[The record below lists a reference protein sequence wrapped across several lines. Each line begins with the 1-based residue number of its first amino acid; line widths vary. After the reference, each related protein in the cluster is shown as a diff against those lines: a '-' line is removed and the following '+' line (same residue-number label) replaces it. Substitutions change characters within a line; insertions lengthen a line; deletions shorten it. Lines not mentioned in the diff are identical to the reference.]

1 MPETHHIHGPSTLKN
16 KAICPGWTND
26 KNSDTSFADEGT
38 LLHHAAETGSLE
50 GLTAEQVS
58 CVQPCIALCKKLEAG
73 ALTVLKEH
81 RLSILNGK
89 TFGTC
94 DRIIR
99 RHRTHA
105 EVLDFKFGR
114 NDVDPAKEN
123 VQGWAY
129 MLGVFEK
136 WPELDTVRVWFALP
150 RLDKVSSHT
159 FSRKDLPKI
168 RATVATIIDRC
179 ILFSKTENLTMLN
192 PTEYGCLYCG
202 KVLFERQMCPH
213 MCAQLQTVVSK
224 YAPLEVV
231 DEVHSSVITDPVQ
244 MARLFTASKILEKM
258 VESVKQHAMQLANEH
273 GGLPGYEIA
282 ERAGTRKLRDLG
294 LALPV
299 LSNYLDDRELL
310 SVADVSLSA
319 ALKLIA
325 EKQPR
330 GQKSKVLG
338 EVEKQ
343 LSDAEAITSGEP
355 SRYLKKIKTP
365 ISVS

>member
-26 KNSDTSFADEGT
+26 KNSDTTFADEGT
-38 LLHHAAETGSLE
+38 LLHHASETGSLE
-50 GLTAEQVS
+50 GLNAEQVS
-58 CVQPCIALCKKLEAG
+58 CVMPCLSLCEKLEKG
-73 ALTVLKEH
+73 AMEVLKEF

-179 ILFSKTENLTMLN
+179 IAYEKTKDVSMLN
-192 PTEYGCLYCG
+192 RTEYGCLYCG
-202 KVLFERQMCPH
+202 SKLTCPKF
-213 MCAQLQTVVSK
+213 LEYTLGTITK

-231 DEVHSSVITDPVQ
+231 DEVHSSVITDPAA
-244 MARLFTASKILEKM
+244 MSRLFTASKILEKM

-355 SRYLKKIKTP
+355 SRYLKKIKPTL
-365 ISVS
+365 SVS